1 MKPLTTIRSRLRVG
15 FGVTLGLILAAGL
28 LAGYGLLRAG
38 SRNEALAS
46 DMRLQQEKMQQV
58 AFRILRET
66 TAGMRYLSTGTAADE
81 ARYVALADVADHLRR
96 EAIKLDAL
104 SGAERQK
111 LKDLGTLQA
120 TVEAGIGVAHAY
132 DAVGRSAEATAA
144 LGKTAG
150 ALDDVDKTLESLRQE
165 GAQRLSEQ
173 QHAASVTLRDNIA
186 VLAFVILAAL
196 IVGYI
201 LSSVMMSRAV
211 TRPLDALTRDLLAIG
226 RGDLRRSDLKRETL
240 GAAEYEAL
248 ADAFDQA
255 RERLRGLLAEMKQQ
269 SDDVAAAAAELA
281 AAAGGAS
288 DSTQHVATAVTEM
301 AHGAGLQLDVLGSAG
316 SAVAQLAASG
326 RTIDEAVRE
335 SQTRAREIRMS
346 ATGTAQEI
354 GKAVDTLLAARE
366 VFDRSAKEINGLR
379 ESLGVVDDFATTI
392 SEIAS
397 QTNLLALNAAIEAA
411 RAGDAGR
418 GFAVVADEV
427 RKLAEQSSRAA
438 HEVTANVN
446 RIREGVLGTS
456 RAVESGTTQMKDVTK
471 VADAARHALASIQT
485 AVERVEDASARVSE
499 AVSGNVTAI
508 QMVEEAIAKAGD
520 TAQSHAASAQ
530 EVAAA
535 TEETSASVEELEAT
549 SHMLKDSA
557 RRVLEKVNEFVVE

>member
-1 MKPLTTIRSRLRVG
+1 MKGLTTIRGRLRAG
-15 FGVTLGLILAAGL
+15 FGITLGLLLAAGL
-28 LAGYGLLRAG
+28 LAGYGLLHAG
-38 SRNEALAS
+38 SRNEALVS
-46 DMRLQQEKMQQV
+46 DMRLQQEIMQQV

-66 TAGMRYLSTGTAADE
+66 AAGMRYLSTSSAADE
-81 ARYVALADVADHLRR
+81 ARYAAYADEADHLRR
-96 EAIKLDAL
+96 EAIKVEAL
-104 SGAERQK
+104 SGVERQK

-132 DAVGRSAEATAA
+132 DAVGRPAEATAV
-144 LGKTAG
+144 LEKTAG

-173 QHAASVTLRDNIA
+173 QHASSVTLRANIGA
-186 VLAFVILAAL
+186 LAFVILAAL
-196 IVGYI
+196 IAGI
-201 LSSVMMSRAV
+201 LSSVTTSRAV
-211 TRPLDALTRDLLAIG
+211 TRPLDALTRDLLAMG

-255 RERLRGLLAEMKQQ
+255 RERLRGLLAEMKRQ

-301 AHGAGLQLDVLGSAG
+301 AHGAGLQLDVLGGAG
-316 SAVAQLAASG
+316 TAVAQLSASG

-335 SQTRAREIRMS
+335 SQTRGREIRVS
-346 ATGTAQEI
+346 ATGTALEI

-379 ESLGVVDDFATTI
+379 ESLGVVDNFATTI

-456 RAVESGTTQMKDVTK
+456 RAVESGTAQMKDVTK
-471 VADAARHALASIQT
+471 VADAARLALASIQA

-499 AVSGNVTAI
+499 AVSGNATAI
-508 QMVEEAIAKAGD
+508 LMVEEAIAKAGD

-557 RRVLEKVNEFVVE
+557 RRVREKVNEFVVE

>member
-1 MKPLTTIRSRLRVG
+1 MKLLTIRGRLRAG
-15 FGVTLGLILAAGL
+15 FGVTLGLILTAGL
-28 LAGYGLLRAG
+28 LAGYGLVHSG
-38 SRNEALAS
+38 SLNKALVS
-46 DMRLQQEKMQQV
+46 DMRLQQETMQQV

-66 TAGMRYLSTGTAADE
+66 AAGMRYLSTGTATDE
-81 ARYVALADVADHLRR
+81 ARYMALADEADHLRR

-104 SGAERQK
+104 SGVERQK

-132 DAVGRSAEATAA
+132 GAVGRPAEATAV
-144 LGKTAG
+144 LGKTAV
-150 ALDDVDKTLESLRQE
+150 ALDDVDKTLESLRQQ

-173 QHAASVTLRDNIA
+173 QGAATATLRNN
-186 VLAFVILAAL
+186 LALLALVVLAAL
-196 IVGYI
+196 IVGI
-201 LSSVMMSRAV
+201 LSSVTTSRAV
-211 TRPLDALTRDLLAIG
+211 TRPLDALTRDLLAMG
-226 RGDLRRSDLKRETL
+226 RGDLRQSDLKRETL
-240 GAAEYEAL
+240 GAAEYETL

-255 RERLRGLLAEMKQQ
+255 RERLRGLLAEMKRQ

-301 AHGAGLQLDVLGSAG
+301 AHGAGLQLDVLNGAG

-326 RTIDEAVRE
+326 RTIDDAVRE
-335 SQTRAREIRMS
+335 SQTRGREIRVS
-346 ATGTAQEI
+346 ATGTALEI

-499 AVSGNVTAI
+499 AVVGNATAI
-508 QMVEEAIAKAGD
+508 LLVEEAIAKAGD

-557 RRVLEKVNEFVVE
+557 RRVRERVNEFIVE

>member
-1 MKPLTTIRSRLRVG
+1 MKLLTTIRGRLRAG
-15 FGVTLGLILAAGL
+15 FGITLGLIFAAGL
-28 LAGYGLLRAG
+28 LAGYGLLHAG
-38 SRNEALAS
+38 SRNEALVS
-46 DMRLQQEKMQQV
+46 DMRVQQETMQQV

-66 TAGMRYLSTGTAADE
+66 AAGMRFLSTRSPTDE
-81 ARYVALADVADHLRR
+81 ARYTALADDADHLRR
-96 EAIKLDAL
+96 VAIKLDAL
-104 SGAERQK
+104 TGEERQK
-111 LKDLGTLQA
+111 LKDLGMLQA
-120 TVEAGIGVAHAY
+120 TVEARIGVAHAY
-132 DAVGRSAEATAA
+132 DAVGRSAEATAV

-150 ALDDVDKTLESLRQE
+150 ALDDVDKTLESIRQE
-165 GAQRLSEQ
+165 GAQRLTEQ
-173 QHAASVTLRDNIA
+173 QHGAAVALRTN
-186 VLAFVILAAL
+186 LALLALVILAAL
-196 IVGYI
+196 VVGV
-201 LSSVMMSRAV
+201 LSGITTSRAV
-211 TRPLDALTRDLLAIG
+211 TRPLDALTRDLLAMG
-226 RGDLRRSDLKRETL
+226 RGDLRQSDLKHQTL

-248 ADAFDQA
+248 ADAFDQT
-255 RERLRGLLAEMKQQ
+255 RERLRGLLAEMKRQ

-288 DSTQHVATAVTEM
+288 DSTQHVASAVTEM
-301 AHGAGLQLDVLGSAG
+301 AHGAGLQLDVLNGAG

-335 SQTRAREIRMS
+335 SQARGREIRVS

-366 VFDRSAKEINGLR
+366 VFDRSAKEITGLR

-438 HEVTANVN
+438 HEVTTNVN

-471 VADAARHALASIQT
+471 VADAARHALASIQA
-485 AVERVEDASARVSE
+485 AVDRVEDASARVSE
-499 AVSGNVTAI
+499 AVSGNATAI
-508 QMVEEAIAKAGD
+508 LLVEEAIAKAGD

-549 SHMLKDSA
+549 SHILKDSA
-557 RRVLEKVNEFVVE
+557 RRVRERVSEFIVE